1 MSDPFDTRVI
11 RSRIRPAEAG
21 RTLIDHL
28 VRRFTYRD
36 RAAWLE
42 RLAAGELLLDGRP
55 ARAEDVLA
63 ADMVLEYR
71 PTDIQEPAVDT
82 AYRIVYEDE
91 FLLVIDKP
99 GDLPTHPSGIFYAH
113 TLWHLLTKRF
123 GAVHLV
129 NRLDRETS
137 GLLLAA
143 KDPRT
148 AARLARGV
156 RHKTYLAFVFGTFSE
171 ALDAAGFLVPAG
183 GTVRK
188 KRAFVRA
195 LPPGV
200 AGETAE
206 TRLRPVETANGLS
219 LVEAELV
226 TGRMHQIRATLCS
239 LGYPLVGDK
248 LYGPDETCYLRLR
261 RGTLTEA
268 DKRKLL
274 LPRQA
279 LHAWK
284 LGFRHPE
291 TGETCEFTA
300 PLPADLADLACKSGF
315 SRLP

>member
-1 MSDPFDTRVI
+1 MDGLSLAV
-11 RSRIRPAEAG
+11 
-21 RTLIDHL
+21 
-28 VRRFTYRD
+28 TYRD
-36 RAAWLE
+36 RAGWLD

-55 ARAEDVLA
+55 ARADDLLA

-71 PTDIQEPAVDT
+71 PRDIEEPAVDT
-82 AYRIVYEDE
+82 AYRIVHEDD

-123 GAVHLV
+123 GAIHLV

-143 KDPRT
+143 KGPRT
-148 AARLARGV
+148 AARLARSV
-156 RHKTYLAFVFGTFSE
+156 RRKTYLAFVFGIFSE

-183 GTVRK
+183 GAIRK

-200 AGETAE
+200 EGERAE
-206 TRLRPVETANGLS
+206 TKLRPVETANGLS

-239 LGYPLVGDK
+239 LGHPLVGDK

-261 RGTLTEA
+261 RGELTDA
-268 DKRKLL
+268 DKRNLL

-284 LGFRHPE
+284 LGFRHPA
-291 TGETCEFTA
+291 TGEECTFTA
-300 PLPADLADLACKSGF
+300 PFPADLADLACKSGF